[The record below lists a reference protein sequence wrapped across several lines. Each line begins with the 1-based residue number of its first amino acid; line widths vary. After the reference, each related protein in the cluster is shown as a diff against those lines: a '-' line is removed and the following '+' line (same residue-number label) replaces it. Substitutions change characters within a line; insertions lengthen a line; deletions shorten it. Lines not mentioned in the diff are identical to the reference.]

1 MVTGSAAVR
10 PEPPEV
16 PRGGL
21 SARTHGEDLQ
31 LEIDLVN
38 TQVEMLMTHL
48 RTLRSDQRAWRV
60 GAAGEA
66 QVVEV
71 LVDMHRAG
79 WFVLADRRWP
89 GTVRANLDAIVVGP
103 GGVFVVDVKTWRD
116 ARIESGALWH
126 GQAREDA
133 TLEKMLAQAKAVEDV
148 LAPHGFPAS
157 QVVPMLVL
165 AGRKCPEVRLGA
177 VSVVG
182 ERDLSRELVRRGA
195 RLSQPQVG
203 RLTHVLDRAC
213 PPMSGTGPRANRS
226 RPTASSARR
235 ASAIE
240 QPQENA
246 LFDTDEVLAAII
258 EAACAG
264 PIESWMTWLHP
275 SQASLV
281 SRSWNG
287 PARIRGAAGT
297 GKTVVALHRAKYLAE
312 RSSGRVLVTSF
323 VRTLPRVHRS
333 LFDRMAPGLGDQVEF
348 ASLHQW
354 AMRLLRDRGLT
365 TPVDDPGSRTAFNLA
380 WTHVGRDAGLGSLAV
395 SNGYWRDEI
404 VSVIKG
410 RGIADPEAYYA
421 LNRIGRR
428 TALLPST
435 RKAVWDLFVEYE
447 RIKSERG
454 IWDWADVIL
463 QARESAAEEPVEGYS
478 AVIVDEV
485 QDLSVAGIQLLH
497 GLVGDARNGLL
508 LVGDGQQSIYAG
520 GFTAAEAGISIT
532 GRAAVLKRNYR
543 NGGKILDRALEVV
556 SGAQFDDLSDELES
570 GAREVDIARPGGRI
584 TEVRAVDQVSLDAAG
599 RTALADLIDSGVRP
613 GDIAVL
619 CASVREV
626 DRWQRLLRLAGQPFV
641 PLVEYVGQP
650 TDRVKVGTYH
660 RSKGLEFAHVFI
672 PDLHATP
679 HPRRDEE
686 PDDAYLE
693 RSELEQRQLFVAM
706 TRARD
711 GLWLGHV
718 AP

>member
-1 MVTGSAAVR
+1 
-10 PEPPEV
+10 
-16 PRGGL
+16 
-21 SARTHGEDLQ
+21 
-31 LEIDLVN
+31 
-38 TQVEMLMTHL
+38 
-48 RTLRSDQRAWRV
+48 
-60 GAAGEA
+60 
-66 QVVEV
+66 
-71 LVDMHRAG
+71 
-79 WFVLADRRWP
+79 
-89 GTVRANLDAIVVGP
+89 
-103 GGVFVVDVKTWRD
+103 
-116 ARIESGALWH
+116 
-126 GQAREDA
+126 
-133 TLEKMLAQAKAVEDV
+133 MLAQASAVEDV

-165 AGRKCPEVRLGA
+165 AGRTCPEVRLGA

-195 RLSQPQVG
+195 RLSSPQVR
-203 RLTHVLDRAC
+203 RLTHVLDGAC
-213 PPMSGTGPRANRS
+213 PPWSGPALAARSS
-226 RPTASSARR
+226 RPKAPAAGQER
-235 ASAIE
+235 APQ
-240 QPQENA
+240 QPAEA
-246 LFDTDEVLAAII
+246 VLFDADEVLAAII

-281 SRSWNG
+281 SRTWNG

-323 VRTLPRVHRS
+323 VRTLPRVQRS
-333 LFDRMAPGLGDQVEF
+333 LFDRMAPGLGEQVEF

-354 AMRLLRDRGLT
+354 AMRLLRERGVT
-365 TPVDDPGSRTAFNLA
+365 PPVDDPGSRTAFNLA
-380 WTHVGRDAGLGSLAV
+380 WTRVGRGSGLGELAV
-395 SNGYWRDEI
+395 SNDYWRDEI

-410 RGIADPEAYYA
+410 RGITDPQEYLA

-428 TALLPST
+428 TALQPSA
-435 RKAVWDLFVEYE
+435 RQSVWDLFGEYE

-463 QARESAAEEPVEGYS
+463 QARAAAAEEPIEGYS

-485 QDLSVAGIQLLH
+485 QDLSVVGVQLLH

-520 GFTAAEAGISIT
+520 GFTAAEAGVSIT

-556 SGAQFDDLSDELES
+556 SGSQFDDLSDELES

-584 TEVRAVDQVSLDAAG
+584 TEVMAAEQGSLDAAG
-599 RTALADLIDSGVRP
+599 LTALADLIEAGVRP

-619 CASVREV
+619 CASVREA
-626 DRWQRLLRLAGQPFV
+626 DRWQRMLRLDDQPCV
-641 PLVEYVGQP
+641 PLVEYDGQP

-679 HPRRDEE
+679 HPRREGE
-686 PDDAYLE
+686 PEDAHLE
-693 RSELEQRQLFVAM
+693 RTELEQRQLFVAM

-711 GLWLGHV
+711 GLWLGRV
-718 AP
+718 GQ